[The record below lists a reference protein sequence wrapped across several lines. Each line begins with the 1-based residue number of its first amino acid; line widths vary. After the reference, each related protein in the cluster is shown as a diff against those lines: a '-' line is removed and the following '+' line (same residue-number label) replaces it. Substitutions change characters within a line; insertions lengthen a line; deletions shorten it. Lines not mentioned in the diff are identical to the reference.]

1 MAYPFRAPRTIVEA
15 LKMADSAA
23 AARAAGRMDDADI
36 MEAALRSVSFDPD
49 SIDTVRIRELA
60 NFNPPVS
67 RDPDIGVTLRGL
79 ANQDIPAMEPTSFP
93 PYLTGMKNRPA
104 YESSNNAFMGLQ
116 SGRSFNLPNMRTP
129 INEIRRDDI
138 LRAAQEGIDRAAAA
152 QQAER
157 MATAA
162 AIAGAAGL
170 GGMIAESVGRLPGD
184 DASVANAPA
193 PDMPPE
199 PPMPGSDPLM
209 DFVAPDVEMLPV
221 DDMPIE
227 EEKFSPVTLSDAEMG
242 LTDFSPMDTADLVAE
257 SRPIPAST
265 PTVMP
270 ETLTPEEIAA
280 LRGQV
285 VSIRDAKTGQAM
297 DSFYP
302 PESEEYKREQR
313 MKLRYPQMRR

>member
-1 MAYPFRAPRTIVEA
+1 MAMPFRAPRTVVEM
-15 LKMADSAA
+15 LQMQDAA
-23 AARAAGRMDDADI
+23 AALRAAGRMDSADAV
-36 MEAALRSVSFDPD
+36 EAALRSVSFDPESMGVVQALRGFD
-49 SIDTVRIRELA
+49 
-60 NFNPPVS
+60 PPVS
-67 RDPDIGVTLRGL
+67 RDPDIGMSLRGL
-79 ANQDIPAMEPTSFP
+79 SNQDIPAMEPTSFP

-129 INEIRRDDI
+129 INEIRQQDI
-138 LRAAQEGIDRAAAA
+138 LRSAQQGIDRAAAA
-152 QQAER
+152 TQAER

-170 GGMIAESVGRLPGD
+170 GGMMSDTIGRFQGD

-193 PDMPPE
+193 PDMP
-199 PPMPGSDPLM
+199 MDSDPLM
-209 DFVAPDVEMLPV
+209 DFVAPDVDMLPV
-221 DDMPIE
+221 DDMPIPE
-227 EEKFSPVTLSDAEMG
+227 ERFAPVTLSEAEMG

-257 SRPIPAST
+257 QRPIPAST
-265 PTVMP
+265 PSVMP
-270 ETLTPEEIAA
+270 EMLTPEEIAA

-285 VSIRDAKTGQAM
+285 LSIRDARTGQAM